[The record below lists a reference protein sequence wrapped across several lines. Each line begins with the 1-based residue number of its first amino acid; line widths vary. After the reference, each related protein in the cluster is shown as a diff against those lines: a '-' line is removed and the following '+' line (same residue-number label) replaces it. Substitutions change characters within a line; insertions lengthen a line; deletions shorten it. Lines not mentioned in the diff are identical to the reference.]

1 VTDLKKKMPK
11 SGVRMIPRQQMLAPR
26 KRACTEVAAATREG
40 VASREATEIVATV
53 MKVVA
58 AVATVT
64 ETEATE
70 TEAASEVVLL
80 SQAAPRSPL

>member
-1 VTDLKKKMPK
+1 
-11 SGVRMIPRQQMLAPR
+11 MLAPR

-40 VASREATEIVATV
+40 VASREATETEATV
-53 MKVVA
+53 MKVVV